1 MSEVIRGP
9 VTGRRPARTIG
20 HRGRLNTPTSP
31 TRHGL
36 AACLSYIA
44 MGVVFVAFMLPLLWL
59 FFAAF
64 DGEATFQTK
73 IPRHWTLENFA
84 AIMTKDQTFLPL
96 WNSFLISAVVTVIVL
111 TCAILCAYPLS

>member
-1 MSEVIRGP
+1 MSEIIRGP

-73 IPRHWTLENFA
+73 IP
-84 AIMTKDQTFLPL
+84 
-96 WNSFLISAVVTVIVL
+96 
-111 TCAILCAYPLS
+111 